1 MFYTE
6 PALAYRET
14 VLSRQL
20 LILLISSLE
29 WYIAEKIFYLLLEM
43 ENFEQSITCT
53 HLAAQVFCGTTKC
66 TGCH

>member
-29 WYIAEKIFYLLLEM
+29 WYIAEKISYLLLEM
-43 ENFEQSITCT
+43 ENFEQSITSPGGSDV
-53 HLAAQVFCGTTKC
+53 LWNNQV
-66 TGCH
+66 